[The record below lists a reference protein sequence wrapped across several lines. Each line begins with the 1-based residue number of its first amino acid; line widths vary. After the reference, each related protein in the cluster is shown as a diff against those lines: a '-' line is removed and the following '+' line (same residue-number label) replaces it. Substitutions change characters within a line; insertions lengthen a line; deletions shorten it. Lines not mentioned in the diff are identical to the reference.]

1 MKKTFRILTI
11 LWMGSIATPL
21 HAHPLEDSAVVYYDS
36 GRFEEAAAFY
46 DRLLAEEPQNP
57 WLLYNRGNCAYKL
70 GRIGEAIRYFLA
82 AYRIRPL
89 NEDIRH
95 NLEMA
100 LARAPDEIPLPEPFF
115 VFRWLGIIGSLLP
128 IRTWWILA
136 LGTGAIAMTLMG
148 IYAFGFQEVWRRW
161 GFYGSLVAAG
171 LSVLFF
177 LPAFVHGQ
185 QLKQPLTVVVVPE
198 CEVSSEPSTTAPKL
212 FVLHEG
218 AVAHLRDSTASYFL
232 IMIDS
237 RRQGWV
243 KRENVEI
250 L

>member
-1 MKKTFRILTI
+1 MKCVIRIGLF
-11 LWMGSIATPL
+11 MGSWAVGTGL
-21 HAHPLEDSAVVYYDS
+21 MAHPLEDSAIVYYDA
-36 GRFEEAAAFY
+36 GRFEEAAAIY
-46 DRLLAEEPQNP
+46 ERLLSEEPNNP
-57 WLLYNRGNCAYKL
+57 WLLYNRGNCAYKM
-70 GRIGEAIRYFLA
+70 GKIGEAIRYFLA
-82 AYRIRPL
+82 AYRLKPL
-89 NEDIRH
+89 NADIRH

-128 IRTWWILA
+128 VGTWWSLA
-136 LGTGAIAMTLMG
+136 LISALLASVLMG
-148 IYAFGFQEVWRRW
+148 LFTFGLQESWRRW
-161 GFYGSLVAAG
+161 GFYGSIAAAC
-171 LSVLFF
+171 LSMIFF
-177 LPAFVHGQ
+177 VPAFVHSQ
-185 QLKQPLTVVVVPE
+185 QQKQHVAVVVVPE

-218 AVAHLRDSTASYFL
+218 AVTRLRDSTTSYFL

-243 KRENVEI
+243 KRGNVEI